1 MKLII
6 NTAEINISNSA
17 AAWTPTVTGAT
28 MAEVAAEIDKIP
40 ANYAGTVLFRDDTT
54 DDIRI
59 EDCIVSRDSVRF
71 AYTETGAIASIPLRA
86 MTEEEKWKRDLQ
98 EIVDALVL
106 ESLLNA

>member
-6 NTAEINISNSA
+6 NTAEISISNSA

-28 MAEVAAEIDKIP
+28 MAEVAAEIDKMP
-40 ANYAGTVLFRDDTT
+40 ASYAGTVIFRDDTNADVT
-54 DDIRI
+54 I

-71 AYTETGAIASIPLRA
+71 AYTETGATASIPLRA

-98 EIVDALVL
+98 ETVDALVL
-106 ESLLNA
+106 DSLM